1 MNRNVNEQ
9 SQYDVSSRII
19 FYRTQKGFS
28 TNKLANLA
36 GISQSYLRDIEL
48 GNKIPTVEIIF
59 LLCGALGISMS
70 QFFSDDY
77 FDELTNDPL
86 MQQIYKLST
95 QQKKTLLEFLKS
107 F

>member
-9 SQYDVSSRII
+9 SQYDVGSRII

-48 GNKIPTVEIIF
+48 GNKIPTVEIVF

-86 MQQIYKLST
+86 MQQIYKLSP
-95 QQKKTLLEFLKS
+95 QQKQTLLEFLKS